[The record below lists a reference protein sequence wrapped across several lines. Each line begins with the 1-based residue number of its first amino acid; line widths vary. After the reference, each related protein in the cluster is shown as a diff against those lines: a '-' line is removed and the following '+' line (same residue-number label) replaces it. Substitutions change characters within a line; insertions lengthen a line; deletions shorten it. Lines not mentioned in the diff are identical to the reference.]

1 VPYEQFLGILQN
13 VGTAA
18 LTAGK
23 INAFLTLDP
32 PAGSRLRTRRTSSD
46 GVKVIRVEATRRG
59 FYGNSMREP
68 GTVFNLKI
76 RDGEKFPSWCKLF
89 DEGDRRR
96 QSRKR
101 KRKKR

>member
-1 VPYEQFLGILQN
+1 MV
-13 VGTAA
+13 AA
-18 LTAGK
+18 PK
-23 INAFLTLDP
+23 P
-32 PAGSRLRTRRTSSD
+32 PAD

-89 DEGDRRR
+89 DEGDSPAAE
-96 QSRKR
+96 QEAEAQEDV
-101 KRKKR
+101 KKQAGSSSDDVI